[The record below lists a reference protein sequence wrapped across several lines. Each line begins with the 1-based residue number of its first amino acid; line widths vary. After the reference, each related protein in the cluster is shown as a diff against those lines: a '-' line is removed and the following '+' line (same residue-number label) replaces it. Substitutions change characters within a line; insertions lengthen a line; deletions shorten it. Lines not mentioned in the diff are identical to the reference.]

1 MTLFDVYPINDI
13 TIVKA
18 KGSYVWDD
26 KGEQYLDL
34 YGGHAVI
41 SIGHTHPHWVKRI
54 EEQLEKIAF
63 YSNSI
68 KIPLQQQLAE
78 KLGKISGK
86 EDYQLFLCNS
96 GAEANENA
104 LKLASFHNGRK
115 KVIAFSK
122 SFHGRTSL
130 AVSATDNKNYIA
142 PVNETENVIF
152 LPFNDEEALEDC
164 FKENGKEISSVI
176 VEGIQGVGGIN
187 VAEEDFLRKIRQ
199 FCDEYGATYIADSI
213 QCGYGRSG
221 KFFSHDFAGV
231 NADIYTMAK
240 GMGNGFPVAGIII
253 APHIKPKHFQLGT
266 TFGGNHLACA
276 AALAVLE
283 IIEGEKLMGNAVM
296 VGKYIK
302 DELENIRELRRIRG
316 RGLMIGFDVTDEL
329 KDLRK
334 NLLWNQKIFTGESK
348 PNVIR
353 LLPSLALKKRDAE
366 DFIEALKEEIAL
378 LSNEQNVEVSPT
390 IQVGTPTGESASDA
404 TDA

>member
-1 MTLFDVYPINDI
+1 MNLFEVYPINDI

-26 KGEQYLDL
+26 KGDQYLDL

-78 KLGKISGK
+78 KLGKVSGK
-86 EDYQLFLCNS
+86 QDYQLFLCNS

-115 KVIAFSK
+115 KIIAFSK

-130 AVSATDNKNYIA
+130 AVAATDNKNYVA
-142 PVNETENVIF
+142 PVNETDNVVF
-152 LPFNDEEALEDC
+152 LALNDEQALEEC
-164 FKENGKEISSVI
+164 FEEIGNEISSVI
-176 VEGIQGVGGIN
+176 IEGIQGVGGIN
-187 VAEEDFLRKIRQ
+187 VAEESFLKKIRAL
-199 FCDEYGATYIADSI
+199 CDQYGAVYIADSV
-213 QCGYGRSG
+213 QCGYGRTG
-221 KFFSHDFAGV
+221 KFFSHDYAGAD
-231 NADIYTMAK
+231 ADIYTMAK
-240 GMGNGFPVAGIII
+240 GMGNSFPVAGIII
-253 APHIKPKHFQLGT
+253 APHIKPKHFMLGT

-283 IIEGEKLMGNAVM
+283 VIEEEKLMGNAIM
-296 VGKYIK
+296 VGKYLK
-302 DELENIRELRRIRG
+302 TELENIPELRRVRG
-316 RGLMIGFDVTDEL
+316 KGLMIGFDVPEEL

-334 NLLWNQKIFTGESK
+334 NLLWNQKIFTGEAK
-348 PNVIR
+348 PNTIR

-366 DFIEALKEEIAL
+366 DFIEALKEEITAIT
-378 LSNEQNVEVSPT
+378 SKEEK
-390 IQVGTPTGESASDA
+390 VGS
-404 TDA
+404 

>member
-1 MTLFDVYPINDI
+1 MQLFDVYPINNI
-13 TIVKA
+13 TITKA

-26 KGEQYLDL
+26 QGEQYLDL

-54 EEQLEKIAF
+54 EEQLNKIAF

-68 KIPLQQQLAE
+68 KIPLQVQLAE
-78 KLGKISGK
+78 KLGKVSGK

-104 LKLASFHNGRK
+104 LKLASFHTGRK
-115 KVIAFSK
+115 KVVAFSK
-122 SFHGRTSL
+122 AFHGRTSL
-130 AVSATDNKNYIA
+130 AVSVTDNKNYVA
-142 PVNETENVIF
+142 PVNETDNVIF
-152 LPFNDEEALEDC
+152 LPFNDEKALEAC
-164 FKENGKEISSVI
+164 FKKQGDEISSVI
-176 VEGIQGVGGIN
+176 IEGIQGVGGIN
-187 VAEEDFLRKIRQ
+187 VAEVSFLKKIRSL
-199 FCDEYGATYIADSI
+199 CDQYGAVYIADSV

-231 NADIYTMAK
+231 NADIYSMAK
-240 GMGNGFPVAGIII
+240 GMGNGFPIGGIII

-283 IIEGEKLMGNAVM
+283 VMEEEKLLGNAVM
-296 VGKYIK
+296 VGKYLRE
-302 DELENIRELRRIRG
+302 ELEKIDEIENVRG
-316 RGLMIGFDVTDEL
+316 RGLMIGFDVPEEI
-329 KDLRK
+329 KDLKK
-334 NLLWNQKIFTGESK
+334 NLLINQKIFTGEAK

-366 DFIEALKEEIAL
+366 HFIEAVKEEI
-378 LSNEQNVEVSPT
+378 EKMK
-390 IQVGTPTGESASDA
+390 G
-404 TDA
+404 